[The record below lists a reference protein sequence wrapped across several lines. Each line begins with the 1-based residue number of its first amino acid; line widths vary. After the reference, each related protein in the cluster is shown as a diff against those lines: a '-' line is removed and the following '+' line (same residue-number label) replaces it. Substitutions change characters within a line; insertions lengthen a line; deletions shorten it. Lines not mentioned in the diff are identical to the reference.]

1 MENDRLINKA
11 GWLKYSLLC
20 LLSCPL
26 SVTAAIDS
34 KTAETPLAITNLTNR
49 DVETQNNLL
58 EIQQN
63 SRKRTLTGTV
73 VDEAD
78 GTPIVGAN
86 IIIKGSKTGVITD
99 LDGRFSIPINE
110 KGGTL
115 EISYI
120 GYKKQNVYITDQ
132 GFINVK
138 LASDNEMLSEVV
150 IVGAGTQKK
159 VSVTGAITSVKGAT
173 LKAPS
178 SSLTN
183 SIAGKLAGVVSTTS
197 SGEPGSTSSFYIRGI
212 STFGGVSTPLI
223 LLDGVEISSGDLDR
237 IPSESI
243 ESFSILKDASATAIY
258 GARGANGVIIIT
270 TKSGQEGKVQVNFGA
285 SYGLRKVTKMVD
297 VLNPYEFVMWQQE
310 LDQKSFNYGT
320 FDDLEIYK
328 SYTDT
333 DYQGEIFG
341 RTGNQQQYNISV
353 SGGNKDTKFNIS
365 YSRNDEKS
373 IMLNSGF
380 AKDNINAK
388 INTKINK
395 WLTFDFNARLSY
407 QKVKGTGSGA
417 DDNQSSATTSV
428 NARSVVFAP
437 VEKLIS
443 GGSDDDENVNNARY
457 TPIEILN
464 ATYKRVSRFQQ
475 NYNAGVNWEPVKGLK
490 FRSEFGYGWKYNN
503 TDQVWGVEATNNSK
517 YGNPGMPQA
526 LLTKLIN
533 KNWRNANTVTYNNDK
548 MFNLNHRMN
557 VMLGHEVSS
566 SYDHKTTMTSVGFPK
581 NMSIKEVLAN
591 MGQGQALPTDTYIGI
606 KDNLLSFFGR
616 INYTINDKYLMTF
629 TMRADGSSK
638 FASGNQWGYFPSLAL
653 AWRISD
659 EAFMRN
665 SQEWLSNLKLRLSIG
680 TAGNNRIP
688 SGSLETTYSLAGS
701 GDKHI
706 YFNNTSSVVL
716 QRGKNLSNPNLKWE
730 TTLTRNIGLD
740 FGFWNGRLSGSLDA
754 YWNTTKDLLMQTTLP
769 KGAGYEFQYQNFGQ
783 TSNKGIELALD
794 AILVD
799 QKDFGLN
806 FNFNISYNQAKIDK
820 LPTNKIWQSS
830 GWGGSLIAGI
840 DDFLIEEGGRLGE
853 VYGYKLDGFY
863 TTEDFTWDNG
873 WKLKE
878 GRVNPTESGMKVN
891 NFGPGSPK
899 LKANADGKIEKE
911 RLGNTIPKITGGFGI
926 NARYKSFDLSAFF
939 NYSLGNK
946 IINATKLASGFYS
959 DTKKD
964 WNLNNEFNL
973 SKRYTW
979 IDPANGMDMTS
990 KSYINEF
997 GSDYAI
1003 NRLNEINAGASIFNP
1018 ASITQIPLLDW
1029 AVEDGAF
1036 LRVNNIS
1043 IGYTLPKV
1051 FVQKL
1056 QMQNV
1061 RIYFTGYNLYCFTKY
1076 SGADPE
1082 VDTCRKT
1089 PMTPGIDY
1097 SAYPKSRSFVG
1108 GINVTF

>member
-1 MENDRLINKA
+1 MSNKVKNMRS
-11 GWLKYSLLC
+11 WLLMLF
-20 LLSCPL
+20 
-26 SVTAAIDS
+26 AAIS
-34 KTAETPLAITNLTNR
+34 LGVSAQTITVKGNVKDTTGEPIIGASVVEKGNTTN
-49 DVETQNNLL
+49 
-58 EIQQN
+58 
-63 SRKRTLTGTV
+63 GT
-73 VDEAD
+73 
-78 GTPIVGAN
+78 
-86 IIIKGSKTGVITD
+86 ITD
-99 LDGRFSIPINE
+99 LDSNYSIKVPS
-110 KGGTL
+110 KATL
-115 EISYI
+115 TISYI
-120 GYKKQNVYITDQ
+120 GMKTQDIAVKGQSQ
-132 GFINVK
+132 INVT
-138 LASDNEMLSEVV
+138 LSDDTQALDEVV
-150 IVGAGTQKK
+150 VIGYGTVAKK
-159 VSVTGAITSVKGAT
+159 DLTGSVSSVSAKQIAAIPV
-173 LKAPS
+173 S
-178 SSLTN
+178 SASEALQ
-183 SIAGKLAGVVSTTS
+183 GKMAGVSITTTEGSPDADVKIRVRGGGSLSQDNSPLYIVDGFPVSS
-197 SGEPGSTSSFYIRGI
+197 I
-212 STFGGVSTPLI
+212 SDIAPTDIQSV
-223 LLDGVEISSGDLDR
+223 DV
-237 IPSESI
+237 
-243 ESFSILKDASATAIY
+243 LKDASSTAIY

>member
-1 MENDRLINKA
+1 MSNKMKNMRA
-11 GWLKYSLLC
+11 ALLFC
-20 LLSCPL
+20 LVAMISL
-26 SVTAAIDS
+26 SVSA
-34 KTAETPLAITNLTNR
+34 
-49 DVETQNNLL
+49 QNV
-58 EIQQN
+58 
-63 SRKRTLTGTV
+63 TVTGTV
-73 VDEAD
+73 TD
-78 GTPIVGAN
+78 
-86 IIIKGSKTGVITD
+86 KTGETVIGASVVQKGNTSNGTITD
-99 LDGRFSIPINE
+99 IDGNFSLSVPANSTLVFSYVGMTSQEIPLKGKTKVEVVMEDDAQALEEVVVVGYGTVQKKDLTGSVSSVSAKQLESIPVSSASE
-110 KGGTL
+110 AL
-115 EISYI
+115 
-120 GYKKQNVYITDQ
+120 Q
-132 GFINVK
+132 GK
-138 LASDNEMLSEVV
+138 M
-150 IVGAGTQKK
+150 
-159 VSVTGAITSVKGAT
+159 
-173 LKAPS
+173 
-178 SSLTN
+178 
-183 SIAGKLAGVVSTTS
+183 AGVQITTTEGSPDAEVKIRVRGGGSLSQDNSPLYIVDGFPVSS
-197 SGEPGSTSSFYIRGI
+197 I
-212 STFGGVSTPLI
+212 SDIAPTDIQSV
-223 LLDGVEISSGDLDR
+223 DV
-237 IPSESI
+237 
-243 ESFSILKDASATAIY
+243 LKDASSTAIY

-270 TKSGQEGKVQVNFGA
+270 TKSGSEGKTQVNFGA
-285 SYGLRKVTKMVD
+285 SYGFRNVIKQVG
-297 VLNPYEFVMWQQE
+297 VLDPYEFSLYQYE
-310 LDQKSFNYGT
+310 LDQTGTSYGAYK
-320 FDDLEIYK
+320 DLEIYK
-328 SYTDT
+328 SIEGSNWQD
-333 DYQGEIFG
+333 QLFG

-353 SGGNKDTKFNIS
+353 SGGTKSTKFNIS
-365 YSRNDEKS
+365 YARNDEKS
-373 IMLNSGF
+373 IMRGSGYS
-380 AKDNINAK
+380 KNNINAK
-388 INTKINK
+388 INTEINK
-395 WLTFDFNARLSY
+395 WLSLDFNARLIQ
-407 QKVKGTGSGA
+407 QKIDGLNGGA
-417 DDNQSSATTSV
+417 DNESSKAYSLV
-428 NARSVVFAP
+428 ARAITHAP
-437 VEKLIS
+437 VKALNEDS
-443 GGSDDDENVNNARY
+443 EDDENSTNARY
-457 TPIEILN
+457 TPLERID
-464 ATYKRVSRFQQ
+464 ATYKQQRRFRQD
-475 NYNAGVNWEPVKGLK
+475 YNVGVNWEPFKGLK
-490 FRSEFGYGWKYNN
+490 FRSEFGYGWKFDD
-503 TDQVWGVEATNNSK
+503 TDQVWGYKATANSK
-517 YGNPGMPQA
+517 FGHGGLPQA
-526 LLTKLIN
+526 YLTNSDN
-533 KNWRNANTVTYNNDK
+533 KNWRNANTLTYENK
-548 MFNLNHRMN
+548 KLFNGRDRIN
-557 VMLGHEVSS
+557 VMIGHEVSTS
-566 SYDHKTTMTSVGFPK
+566 QDTKKYVTAVDFSKDATT
-581 NMSIKEVLAN
+581 KEILAALGN
-591 MGQGQALPTDTYIGI
+591 GTALPTSTYIGI

-616 INYTINDKYLMTF
+616 ANYTMMDKYLFTF

-638 FASGNQWGYFPSLAL
+638 FAKGNQWGYFPSGAV
-653 AWRISD
+653 AWRIFD
-659 EAFMRN
+659 EPFMN
-665 SQEWLSNLKLRLSIG
+665 NTKEWLSNLKVRASYG
-680 TAGNNRIP
+680 TSGNNRIP
-688 SGSLETTYSLAGS
+688 SGSMYTTYSVAGTS
-701 GDKHI
+701 DKGI
-706 YFNNTSSVVL
+706 YFDETTAIVL
-716 QRGKNLSNPNLKWE
+716 KHGNVLSNPSLKWE
-730 TTLTRNIGLD
+730 TTISRNAGID
-740 FGFWNGRLSGSLDA
+740 FGFFNNRLSGAIDV
-754 YWNTTKDLLMQTTLP
+754 YWNTTKDLLMKTTI
-769 KGAGYEFQYQNFGQ
+769 ASSSGYSYQYKNMGQ
-783 TSNKGIELALD
+783 TSNKGVELQLD
-794 AILVD
+794 AIVVD
-799 QKDFGLN
+799 AKDFGLN

>member
-1 MENDRLINKA
+1 MEKQITWSIRFIALFIC
-11 GWLKYSLLC
+11 SLSFLN
-20 LLSCPL
+20 
-26 SVTAAIDS
+26 VHAQ
-34 KTAETPLAITNLTNR
+34 KNTN
-49 DVETQNNLL
+49 V
-58 EIQQN
+58 
-63 SRKRTLTGTV
+63 KGTV
-73 VDEAD
+73 YDSNNE
-78 GTPIVGAN
+78 PLVGA
-86 IIIKGSKTGVITD
+86 TV
-99 LDGRFSIPINE
+99 
-110 KGGTL
+110 
-115 EISYI
+115 
-120 GYKKQNVYITDQ
+120 
-132 GFINVK
+132 
-138 LASDNEMLSEVV
+138 
-150 IVGAGTQKK
+150 
-159 VSVTGAITSVKGAT
+159 SVKGNSSNGTITNIDGQFSLNVQDLKST
-173 LKAPS
+173 LVVSFVGYQTQEVALHGRSEITIRLQEDAQALDEVVVIGYGTVAKKDLTGSVS
-178 SSLTN
+178 SVSAKQ
-183 SIAGKLAGVVSTTS
+183 IAAIPVSSASEALQGKMAGVSITTTEGSPDADVKIRVRGGGSLSQDNSPLYIVDGFPVSS
-197 SGEPGSTSSFYIRGI
+197 I
-212 STFGGVSTPLI
+212 SDIAPTDIQSV
-223 LLDGVEISSGDLDR
+223 DV
-237 IPSESI
+237 
-243 ESFSILKDASATAIY
+243 LKDASSTAIY

-443 GGSDDDENVNNARY
+443 GSSDDDENVNNARY

-526 LLTKLIN
+526 LLTKLIT

-659 EAFMRN
+659 EAFMKN
-665 SQEWLSNLKLRLSIG
+665 AQEWLSNLKLRLSIG

-730 TTLTRNIGLD
+730 ETTTWNAGFD
-740 FGFWNGRLSGSLDA
+740 FGFLDNRITSSLD
-754 YWNTTKDLLMQTTLP
+754 YYYRETKDLINVIDVP
-769 KGAGYEFQYQNFGQ
+769 AGTNFKNRIVSNIGSLRNQGVEFSINAKAISTPDWKWDLGFNVAWNNNEITKLTAQDDASSIVLTGTVEGGTGTMIQAQGVNHPANSFYVYEQVYDQQGNPIEGLYVDRNGDGVINDEDRYFCHKPAADVTMGF
-783 TSNKGIELALD
+783 TSKLVWKAWDFSFSLRSNLGNYVYNNVSSSNASLTECSINNKGYLS
-794 AILVD
+794 
-799 QKDFGLN
+799 N
-806 FNFNISYNQAKIDK
+806 R
-820 LPTNKIWQSS
+820 P
-830 GWGGSLIAGI
+830 
-840 DDFLIEEGGRLGE
+840 
-853 VYGYKLDGFY
+853 
-863 TTEDFTWDNG
+863 
-873 WKLKE
+873 
-878 GRVNPTESGMKVN
+878 
-891 NFGPGSPK
+891 
-899 LKANADGKIEKE
+899 
-911 RLGNTIPKITGGFGI
+911 
-926 NARYKSFDLSAFF
+926 LSAF
-939 NYSLGNK
+939 
-946 IINATKLASGFYS
+946 
-959 DTKKD
+959 DT
-964 WNLNNEFNL
+964 NFQNMNVL
-973 SKRYTW
+973 
-979 IDPANGMDMTS
+979 
-990 KSYINEF
+990 
-997 GSDYAI
+997 SDYYVQ
-1003 NRLNEINAGASIFNP
+1003 NAS
-1018 ASITQIPLLDW
+1018 
-1029 AVEDGAF
+1029 F
-1036 LRVNNIS
+1036 LRCDNITL
-1043 IGYTLPKV
+1043 GYS
-1051 FVQKL
+1051 FNKL
-1056 QMQNV
+1056 FGV
-1061 RIYFTGYNLYCFTKY
+1061 LGGRIYGTVQNPFVITKY
-1076 SGADPE
+1076 KGLDPE
-1082 VDTCRKT
+1082 VANAADKT
-1089 PMTPGIDY
+1089 FGIDKNV
-1097 SAYPKSRSFVG
+1097 YPRPLVG
-1108 GINVTF
+1108 ILGVSLNF